1 MREETPSRIEALS
14 VRGLA
19 GKRDYV
25 RSLEQRTDEQS
36 LALLVECLSDESGY
50 LRQLA
55 EGALAKLGE
64 RGGQTE
70 AAAGALLLPVLRQGL
85 WYARASAARALGG
98 LAHTPAAGA
107 LLGLCDDR
115 VDSVAREAAAAL
127 SAIGAH
133 GGTARIAWEL
143 HRLPPERRASRLETL
158 RAHDAALAAR
168 VERLLTAEKLMT
180 HPDPD
185 GLRDDASL
193 VRAWE
198 ERTWREERKV
208 EGGKM
213 EGVKMEGATEGA
225 KAEGAKAEGEKNV
238 TAPGEAQPVRT
249 IGVPL
254 PATSGADASA
264 R

>member
-36 LALLVECLSDESGY
+36 LTLLVECLSDESGY

-55 EGALAKLGE
+55 EAALAKFEE
-64 RGGQTE
+64 RGGKA
-70 AAAGALLLPVLRQGL
+70 AAAGPLLLPVLKQGL

-98 LAHTPAAGA
+98 LAHAPAAGA
-107 LLGLCDDR
+107 LLGMCDDR

-133 GGTARIAWEL
+133 GGTSRIAWEL
-143 HRLPPERRASRLETL
+143 HRMSPERRASLLQYL
-158 RAHDAALAAR
+158 RAQDAALAAR

-185 GLRDDASL
+185 GLRDDAAL

-198 ERTWREERKV
+198 ERTWREERKGV
-208 EGGKM
+208 EGARA
-213 EGVKMEGATEGA
+213 EGANVEGA
-225 KAEGAKAEGEKNV
+225 KVESEKKASV
-238 TAPGEAQPVRT
+238 PSEAQAPRAA
-249 IGVPL
+249 GL
-254 PATSGADASA
+254 PQPAADASA